1 MSLPRRKRVVVALGG
16 NAAYPPTI
24 RGTAEEQLEL
34 MREVCVHFVEIIKA
48 GWQLVLTHGNGPVV
62 VVPSATPGLPYG
74 AGPGY
79 GYGGAAVLPYGNGS
93 GVVVTPGT
101 AVPYGRYNKDA
112 AREAFQINNALGGA
126 QAANDAAARTQAP
139 LTPLNPMPGGLR

>member
-1 MSLPRRKRVVVALGG
+1 MWPTHAIRVTAVMMAVA
-16 NAAYPPTI
+16 TM
-24 RGTAEEQLEL
+24 T
-34 MREVCVHFVEIIKA
+34 
-48 GWQLVLTHGNGPVV
+48 LTPAVSAQNGYTPYGNGPVV
-62 VVPSATPGLPYG
+62 VAPATPGLPYG

-126 QAANDAAARTQAP
+126 QAANDASARTQAP

>member
-1 MSLPRRKRVVVALGG
+1 MWSTHAIRLTAVAL
-16 NAAYPPTI
+16 AVATM
-24 RGTAEEQLEL
+24 T
-34 MREVCVHFVEIIKA
+34 
-48 GWQLVLTHGNGPVV
+48 LTSAVSAQNGYTPYGNGPAVVVV
-62 VVPSATPGLPYG
+62 VVPSEPPALPYG

-79 GYGGAAVLPYGNGS
+79 GYGYGGAALLPYGNGS

-112 AREAFQINNALGGA
+112 ARETFQINNALGGA

>member
-1 MSLPRRKRVVVALGG
+1 MWSTQAIRLTAVAL
-16 NAAYPPTI
+16 AVATLTPTASAQN
-24 RGTAEEQLEL
+24 GYTPY
-34 MREVCVHFVEIIKA
+34 
-48 GWQLVLTHGNGPVV
+48 GNGPVV
-62 VVPSATPGLPYG
+62 VVPSAMPGLPYG

-79 GYGGAAVLPYGNGS
+79 GYGYGGAAVLPYGHGS

-101 AVPYGRYNKDA
+101 ALPYGRYNKDA

-126 QAANDAAARTQAP
+126 QAANDASARTQAP